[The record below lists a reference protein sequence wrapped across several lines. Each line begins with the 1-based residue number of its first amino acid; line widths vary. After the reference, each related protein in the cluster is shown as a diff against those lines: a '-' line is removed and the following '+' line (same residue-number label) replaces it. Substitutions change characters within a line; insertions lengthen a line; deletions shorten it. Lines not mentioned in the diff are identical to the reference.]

1 MKTMSVRGGSATK
14 QSCIWRLIQYRIA
27 SQGLPFPLCARRTLR
42 LEKCGLLC
50 LAVMSFLC
58 SGAQNKTVS
67 DYLQVSGYV
76 KDMGTLSFTNDIN
89 SIYPSSLL
97 HNRIDLK
104 IKPVSHFSIV
114 AGLRTRILVSDY
126 QNLVPNFAQE
136 YAADNGIVKMS
147 FNWVNK
153 YPVLFNTTI
162 DRLYLDWNNDKWD
175 VRVGRQRLNWG
186 INLTWNPNDIFNS
199 YNLLDFDYEE
209 RPGADA
215 VKVQY
220 NFTSF
225 SNLEMAFVPSR
236 SPDSLIG
243 ALKYAFNTHNYD
255 LQFIGGNYCKDIVLG
270 MGWAG
275 NIKEAGFKGEISY
288 FHGWRDN
295 RFVNDAVSTSVTVDY
310 SLKNGFYM
318 AGSFLYNNSASNNI
332 FSTAQL
338 QNDNLSPKLLM
349 PAKYNFMIQGQQ
361 QISPVVNASA
371 VFLYSPVVNL
381 FVIGPTVSYSIA
393 TNFDLDLII
402 QSYFANNMNNKF
414 DVLGNSI
421 NMRIKWSFSN

>member
-1 MKTMSVRGGSATK
+1 MKLKGKWKSSANY
-14 QSCIWRLIQYRIA
+14 C
-27 SQGLPFPLCARRTLR
+27 
-42 LEKCGLLC
+42 LLY
-50 LAVMSFLC
+50 LVMLSFLF

-67 DYLQVSGYV
+67 DYLQVTGYV
-76 KDMGTLSFTNDIN
+76 KDMATISFTDDVN
-89 SIYPSSLL
+89 SMYASSLI

-104 IKPVSHFSIV
+104 IKPVSQLTIA
-114 AGLRTRILVSDY
+114 AGLRTRVFISEY
-126 QNLVPNFAQE
+126 QNLVPGFAQE

-162 DRLYLDWNNDKWD
+162 DRLYLDWNNHKWD
-175 VRVGRQRLNWG
+175 VRIGRQRLNWG
-186 INLTWNPNDIFNS
+186 INLTWNPNDIFNT

-215 VKVQY
+215 VKLQY

-225 SNLEMAFVPSR
+225 SNLEMAFAPAR

-243 ALKYAFNTHNYD
+243 ALKYAFNTHSYD
-255 LQFIGGNYCKDIVLG
+255 LQFIGGNYCRDIVVG

-275 NIKEAGFKGEISY
+275 NIKDAGFKGEISW

-295 RFVNDAVSTSVTVDY
+295 HFVNDAVSTSVTVDY

-318 AGSFLYNNSASNNI
+318 AGSFLYNNSAPNSV
-332 FSTAQL
+332 FSTTQL
-338 QNDNLSPKLLM
+338 QSENLSPKMLM
-349 PAKYNFMIQGQQ
+349 PAKYTFMVQGQQ
-361 QISPVVNASA
+361 QISPVVNVNIA
-371 VFLYSPVVNL
+371 LIYSPIVNL
-381 FVIGPTVSYSIA
+381 FVISPAVSYSIA
-393 TNFDLDLII
+393 TNLDIDLIV

-414 DVLGNSI
+414 AVLGNSV
-421 NMRIKWSFSN
+421 NARIKWSFSN